1 MKTFL
6 ATVNYSSC
14 NEDSRSELRALQIGP
29 ADRVLCITGSGARP
43 IDLLVQRP
51 ASIVSLDL
59 NPCQNFLLELKMAA
73 IQRLEYEE
81 FLGFLGVRPCP
92 KRCSLYRAVREA
104 LSEDARVF
112 WDGHS
117 AMIEKGVIYE
127 GRWERHF
134 RKLAR
139 LVAAVRSRA
148 RDRLFRAADLA
159 EQAKAWRESWDGI
172 LWRALLRCTSSR
184 LAWRF
189 ILRDPGFYRYVPQKF
204 SISQYLRERF
214 AIGAERVL
222 FRQSAFATLLFC
234 GKYDASSALPLHL
247 QERHYQT
254 LREALPCVQ
263 TVTESLLGYLSRA
276 GSQRFDAY
284 SLSDFASY
292 TSPEEHADT
301 WRELLATASDG
312 ARICERQFLVKR
324 EPPADIQA
332 RIRRDRPLEEDL
344 AMTDDSIFYTFVVA
358 QVKEHG
364 CG

>member
-6 ATVNYSSC
+6 ETVNYSSC
-14 NEDSRSELRALQIGP
+14 NEDSRSELRALHIGP
-29 ADRVLCITGSGARP
+29 QDRVLCITGSGARP
-43 IDLLVQRP
+43 LDLLIERP
-51 ASIVSLDL
+51 ASIVSIDL

-81 FLGFLGVRPCP
+81 FLGFLGVRP
-92 KRCSLYRAVREA
+92 RQQRGSLYGAIRET

-127 GRWERHF
+127 GRWEGYF
-134 RKLAR
+134 RKFAR
-139 LVAAVRSRA
+139 LVAVVRSRA

-159 EQAKAWRESWDGI
+159 EQAKAWREGWDGI
-172 LWRALLRCTSSR
+172 LWRAILRFASSR
-184 LAWRF
+184 FARRF
-189 ILRDPGFYRYVPQKF
+189 ILRDPGFYRYVPPTF

-214 AIGAERVL
+214 AVAAEHVL
-222 FRQSAFATLLFC
+222 LRQSAFATLLFC
-234 GKYDASSALPLHL
+234 GRYDASSALPLHL

-254 LREALPCVQ
+254 LRAALPCVQ
-263 TVTESLLGYLSRA
+263 IVTESLLGYLDRS

-292 TSPEEHADT
+292 TGPDEYAGT

-324 EPPADIQA
+324 EPPSDIEA
-332 RIRRDRPLEEDL
+332 HIRRDRSLEEDL
-344 AMTDDSIFYTFVVA
+344 ARTDDSIFYTFVVA